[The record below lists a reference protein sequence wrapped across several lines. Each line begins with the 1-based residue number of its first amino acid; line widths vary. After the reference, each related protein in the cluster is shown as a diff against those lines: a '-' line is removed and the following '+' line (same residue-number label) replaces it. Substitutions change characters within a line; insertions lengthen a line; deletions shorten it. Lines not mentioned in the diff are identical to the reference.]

1 MNIVVFD
8 FDYTLGD
15 STAGIAQSINYA
27 LDRLGH
33 SAKDTDAIKKTIGLS
48 LKRAYVELTGN
59 GDPERAEQF
68 ANYFK
73 EKADKVMLDNTV
85 LYPDVVQMLEKLKE
99 NGYKTAIVTT
109 KFRYRIE
116 QILNKYNAGHLID
129 VIVGAEDVKV
139 EKPDPEG
146 LLWVIKFFGAE
157 KDDVLFVGDS
167 VVDAKTAERA
177 GVSFSAVLT
186 GTTSKEEFEAYP
198 NVYIGECAQGVCQR
212 MLP

>member
-15 STAGIAQSINYA
+15 STGGIVQSINYA

-33 SAKDTDAIKKTIGLS
+33 TANDTDAIKKTIGLS
-48 LKRAYVELTGN
+48 LKKAYVELTGN

-73 EKADKVMLDNTV
+73 EKADEVMLENTV
-85 LYPDVVQMLEKLKE
+85 LYPGVVQMLSKLKE

-116 QILNKYNAGHLID
+116 QILNKYNAGHLIN

-146 LLWVIKFFGAE
+146 LLWVIKSFGAE
-157 KDDVLFVGDS
+157 KADVLYVGDS

-177 GVSFSAVLT
+177 GAAFAAVLT
-186 GTTSKEEFEAYP
+186 GTTSRKEFETYP
-198 NVYIGECAQGVCQR
+198 NVYKGQCVTDVCQR